1 MNSLFFCSE
10 EHARRY
16 RASRR
21 QIDGQYLTLAQ
32 SAFSTPL
39 SQGALFEFGSAIP
52 PSA

>member
-16 RASRR
+16 RTAKD
-21 QIDGQYLTLAQ
+21 QIDGHYLTLAQ

-39 SQGALFEFGSAIP
+39 GQGALFEFGDATP